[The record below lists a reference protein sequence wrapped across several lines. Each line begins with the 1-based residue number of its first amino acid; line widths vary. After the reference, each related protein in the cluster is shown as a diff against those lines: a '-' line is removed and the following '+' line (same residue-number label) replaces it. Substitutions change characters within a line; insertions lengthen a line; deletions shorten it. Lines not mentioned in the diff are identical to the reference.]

1 MALVMRL
8 MAALLLWAAGF
19 SALYAVH
26 GLGCGLGWGDWP
38 ALPPFTRLNLVLVP
52 LWLLFLVLALL
63 LLRREA
69 RRHDL
74 DGRPAIRRAVLAAS
88 WAGLVGLVFMG
99 APVLLPAHCL

>member
-26 GLGCGLGWGDWP
+26 GLGCGLGWGDRP
-38 ALPPFTRLNLVLVP
+38 ALPPLTLLNLVLVP
-52 LWLLFLVLALL
+52 LWLLFLALALL

-69 RRHDL
+69 RRRDL
-74 DGRPAIRRAVLAAS
+74 DSRPAIRRATLAAG